1 METIIFATK
10 NKGKIR
16 EINAILADMDVNVI
30 SMEDAGI
37 TIDVVEDGT
46 TFEENSMKKAVQ
58 IMEVSGKITLAD
70 DSGLEIDY
78 MDKAPGVY
86 SARFMGEDTPYPER
100 FRAILEK
107 LNGVPEEKRTAR
119 FVSCIAAAF
128 PDGRRLVSYDTV
140 EGIIG
145 YEAKGENGF
154 GYDPIF
160 FVSEKGKYM
169 AELSA
174 EEKNAISHRGKA
186 LGKMK
191 ELLKKEL

>member
-10 NKGKIR
+10 NKGKIK

-70 DSGLEIDY
+70 DSGLEIDA

-100 FRAILEK
+100 FKAIFEK
-107 LNGVPEEKRTAR
+107 LESVPEEKRTAR

-128 PDGRRLVSYDTV
+128 PDGRRLTSLDTV
-140 EGIIG
+140 EGII
-145 YEAKGENGF
+145 ECRKSDKGIIAPYRLF
-154 GYDPIF
+154 QIF
-160 FVSEKGKYM
+160 SE
-169 AELSA
+169 
-174 EEKNAISHRGKA
+174 
-186 LGKMK
+186 
-191 ELLKKEL
+191 

>member
-86 SARFMGEDTPYPER
+86 SARFMGEDTPYAER
-100 FRAILEK
+100 FKAIFEK
-107 LNGVPEEKRTAR
+107 LDGVPEEKRTAR
-119 FVSCIAAAF
+119 LSAVLQRHS
-128 PDGRRLVSYDTV
+128 L
-140 EGIIG
+140 
-145 YEAKGENGF
+145 
-154 GYDPIF
+154 
-160 FVSEKGKYM
+160 M
-169 AELSA
+169 AED
-174 EEKNAISHRGKA
+174 
-186 LGKMK
+186 
-191 ELLKKEL
+191 

>member
-10 NKGKIR
+10 NKGKIK

-70 DSGLEIDY
+70 DSGLEIDA

-100 FRAILEK
+100 FKAIFEK
-107 LNGVPEEKRTAR
+107 LEGVPEEKRTAR

-128 PDGRRLVSYDTV
+128 PDGRRLTSLDTV

-145 YEAKGENGF
+145 YEVKGENGF
-154 GYDPIF
+154 GYDPVF
-160 FVSEKGKYM
+160 YMKEYGKTT
-169 AELSA
+169 AEMSPD
-174 EEKNAISHRGKA
+174 EKNAVSHRGKA
-186 LGKMK
+186 LKIFEEKVKG
-191 ELLKKEL
+191 L

>member
-10 NKGKIR
+10 NKGKIK

-70 DSGLEIDY
+70 DSGLEIDA

-100 FRAILEK
+100 FKAIFEK
-107 LNGVPEEKRTAR
+107 LEGIPEEKRTAR

-128 PDGRRLVSYDTV
+128 PDGRRLTSLDTV

-145 YEAKGENGF
+145 YEVKGENGF

-160 FVSEKGKYM
+160 FVPEKGRYM